1 MPAPTLRTL
10 ARQLGLSRTTISEA
24 LRGSPRVQPE
34 TAARIRA
41 AATAAGY
48 RHNPLAGAVMSELR
62 RSRGAIF
69 RGVLAVVDLDESDRP
84 AYARKFHQAL
94 TEGATERAAALGF
107 KTEVFLVGEHGVPVK
122 RLDTILQSRGI
133 EGVLLLPAWSDPDF
147 SNLDWSR
154 YAGVYTDYV
163 IERPSLHSVCSD
175 HFRAMISALQR
186 LHALG
191 YRRPG
196 LILEKHQDER
206 LQHRWKGAFLAT
218 QFAQPDIEQVPPLV
232 GETITEA
239 LFAKWF
245 HRHQPDIVLGHR
257 TEALGW
263 LRQMGVKVPATTG
276 FFSLNVLRSEEA
288 CAGLDLQPRLLGAR
302 GAELVIGQLYHNER
316 GIPEHAST
324 TSIPAQWVD
333 GPTIRARKV

>member
-10 ARQLGLSRTTISEA
+10 AKELGLSRTTISEA

-62 RSRGAIF
+62 RSRGSVF
-69 RGVLAVVDLDESDRP
+69 RGVLALVDLDEPQRP
-84 AYARKFHQAL
+84 SYARKFHQAL
-94 TEGATERAAALGF
+94 ADGATERATALGF
-107 KTEVFLVGEHGVPVK
+107 KAEMFLVGEHGVPVR

-133 EGVLLLPAWSDPDF
+133 EGVFLLPAWSDPDF

-175 HFRAMISALQR
+175 HFRSLISALQR
-186 LHALG
+186 LHAMG
-191 YRRPG
+191 YKRPG
-196 LILEKHQDER
+196 LLMDKHEDER
-206 LQHRWKGAFLAT
+206 LQHRWKGSFLAF
-218 QFAQPDIEQVPPLV
+218 QYSQPGIEHVPPLV
-232 GETITEA
+232 CDTITEA
-239 LFAKWF
+239 PFAKWYQ
-245 HRHQPDIVLGHR
+245 RHQPDIVIGHR
-257 TEALGW
+257 TEVLAW
-263 LRQMGVKVPATTG
+263 LRKLGRKVPQDVG
-276 FFSLNVLRSEEA
+276 YFSLNLLRAEEP
-288 CAGLDLQPRLLGAR
+288 CAGLDQQPHLLGAR
-302 GAELVIGQLYHNER
+302 GAELIIGQLYHNER

-324 TSIPAQWVD
+324 TSIPGHWID
-333 GPTIRARKV
+333 GPTIRRRA